1 MKNFREF
8 ISEGD
13 LNESSNKYFDIVEY
27 FDGKQRV
34 KFDQMFDYGNGEE
47 DFLYRMYVIL
57 TKKGIPL
64 SDAFEEISDFCKL
77 DLKFSKQ
84 RVEVNLKAGSI
95 YLFDDRMKAYVHLLL
110 K

>member
-8 ISEGD
+8 LSEVI

-34 KFDQMFDYGNGEE
+34 KFDQMFDYDFNGEE
-47 DFLYRMYVIL
+47 DFLYHMYVIF
-57 TKKGIPL
+57 TKGKPL
-64 SDAFEEISDFCKL
+64 SDAFEEIDDFCKL
-77 DLKFSKQ
+77 GLKFSKQ
-84 RVEVNLKAGSI
+84 KAEVNLKAGSI
-95 YLFDDRMKAYVHLLL
+95 YLYDDKMKAYVHLLL

>member
-8 ISEGD
+8 INESN
-13 LNESSNKYFDIVEY
+13 LNEASNKYFDIVEY

-34 KFDQMFDYGNGEE
+34 KFDQMFDYDNGEE

-57 TKKGIPL
+57 TKKGVLL
-64 SDAFEEISDFCKL
+64 SEAFEDIDDFCKL
-77 DLKFSKQ
+77 GLKFSKQ
-84 RVEVNLKAGSI
+84 RVEVNLKASSI